1 MIFFENNSKYI
12 FRLFKSY
19 KILYI
24 YRFIYFFKLLD
35 EKDMRPSLPSSL
47 PVQSCYSSNWR
58 SLDNN
63 ALNSAEDED
72 DLEEGRENLANP
84 KCTSLVPLSPEEEKI
99 ILMESAGEDLRRLRR
114 MKPLQPPDVTSE
126 SEEAALPVLQ
136 HKRRRHKAIRQSSAD
151 NVSLYEELANSIEE
165 EKEVPSFPLPLP
177 ELRGHTCLGWI
188 RLYIWDY
195 GKGILKTQNYFF

>member
-1 MIFFENNSKYI
+1 
-12 FRLFKSY
+12 
-19 KILYI
+19 
-24 YRFIYFFKLLD
+24 
-35 EKDMRPSLPSSL
+35 MRPSLPSSL

-58 SLDNN
+58 SLDN
-63 ALNSAEDED
+63 ALSAEDED
-72 DLEEGRENLANP
+72 EEGGPNLVP

-177 ELRGHTCLGWI
+177 ELRGHKCLGWI
-188 RLYIWDY
+188 RLVY
-195 GKGILKTQNYFF
+195 GIMEGGFYKHKINFFK

>member
-1 MIFFENNSKYI
+1 
-12 FRLFKSY
+12 
-19 KILYI
+19 
-24 YRFIYFFKLLD
+24 
-35 EKDMRPSLPSSL
+35 MRPSLPSSL

-165 EKEVPSFPLPLP
+165 EKEVPSFPLPLS

-188 RLYIWDY
+188 GLVY
-195 GKGILKTQNYFF
+195 GMMEGGF

>member
-1 MIFFENNSKYI
+1 
-12 FRLFKSY
+12 
-19 KILYI
+19 
-24 YRFIYFFKLLD
+24 
-35 EKDMRPSLPSSL
+35 MRPSLPSSL

-58 SLDNN
+58 SLDN
-63 ALNSAEDED
+63 ALSAEDED
-72 DLEEGRENLANP
+72 EEGGPNLVP

-165 EKEVPSFPLPLP
+165 EKEPSFPLPLP

-188 RLYIWDY
+188 RLVY
-195 GKGILKTQNYFF
+195 GMMEGGF